1 MATNSFEIEI
11 FLIKVK
17 YDKKR
22 GETMNKTDK
31 QIQDNY
37 FYIIYRSLLID
48 WSKEILKE
56 MSLDDT
62 TIGFGRFW
70 YDIIPIED
78 KVNLAKAALQ
88 TINQVYLAK
97 RKQDVNFNQKDPFD
111 IALELIAMKDDAS
124 YKPSFLLS
132 IQLICAEILGIIEGS
147 CPILFTS
154 KQEEQT
160 PHTLVKVYENAN
172 YDFEFVNMSELEQA
186 RTILQITKMEVA
198 KQQGPIPNVSYLILK
213 NM

>member
-1 MATNSFEIEI
+1 
-11 FLIKVK
+11 
-17 YDKKR
+17 
-22 GETMNKTDK
+22 
-31 QIQDNY
+31 
-37 FYIIYRSLLID
+37 
-48 WSKEILKE
+48 

-62 TIGFGRFW
+62 IIGFGRFW

-88 TINQVYLAK
+88 IINQVYLAK

-124 YKPSFLLS
+124 YKQSFLLS

-160 PHTLVKVYENAN
+160 PHTLVKVHENAN
-172 YDFEFVNMSELEQA
+172 YDFEFVNKNSCLGFVCLFYSSFLLFSCHILLLLKISQSK
-186 RTILQITKMEVA
+186 TICSQTNFDFLALAQK
-198 KQQGPIPNVSYLILK
+198 LWD
-213 NM
+213 